1 VLGPSF
7 TKERWLTGVSG
18 AACVVVGLIVLAGWY
33 WHITA
38 LVQIDTAWAPMQRN
52 TAFGFILCG
61 TAFGLFLCPV
71 RWLRYARICGATAG
85 GLGILTLSEYL
96 FSVDL
101 HIDQLLGTAQAMLR
115 APYPGRMSPLTALCF
130 TLSGIS
136 IVASTGISSR
146 RKEFVVAFGGSLPF
160 AIGTASLLGDF
171 LGSGVAF
178 SWSQVNFM
186 AAHTAS
192 TFVLLGAGLVVRAIG
207 MSKRS
212 SAILATTGRFPPPRW
227 LPWCV
232 HLVLITIM
240 LSLWQAVLGSND
252 IPSGLSRMG
261 GIVGALMLVA
271 LILLVT
277 PIPWNNKVSTGVGMG
292 MLAVAF
298 VGVLSYRGMT
308 QNDKER
314 QWVARTN
321 MALESLASI
330 ASDLAPQEA
339 LTKRPSQDVDTEIRE
354 FWLDKRAEIESKV
367 QELRWLTED
376 IAQQQPALSRIEGD
390 LAQADSPNLAAV
402 QQALGDIRNLI
413 SQMQLEEKR
422 LLLERTFAVEE
433 NSHRTRF
440 AIILGNVM
448 ALLFIVVTGFSV
460 QREMRARKRVEDS
473 LRTAEKTFRGL
484 LESAPDAIVVV
495 NSSGKIALVNTQTET
510 LFGYKRDELLGREIE
525 QLIPARFRHA
535 HPAHLASFFAS
546 PHARPMGKGLELF
559 GVRQDRTEFPVE
571 ISLSPLQTDGGLLVS
586 AAIRNVSQ
594 RKHAEDEIKRLNYS
608 LAQRA
613 EELIA
618 ANQELEA
625 FTYTAAHDLRAPLR
639 HLNGYSTFLKEAWY
653 ERLDDEGRHFLD
665 RIISSTKAMATLLD
679 ELLNFSRLGRIEMQ
693 QTDVSV
699 GVLVARIRE
708 DLASEPGCER
718 VKWQVAEDLPS
729 VEGDLSL
736 LNQVLVNLLSN
747 AVKYSRKSA
756 APEIV
761 VGSSSNQE
769 TGMVTFFVR
778 DNGAGFDMQYANKLF
793 QVFQRL
799 HKAKD
804 FEGTGIGLAIVR
816 RIVERHGGRVWAEG
830 AIGEGATF
838 YFSLPIRSQKH
849 GQTRVHSAGR

>member
-1 VLGPSF
+1 
-7 TKERWLTGVSG
+7 
-18 AACVVVGLIVLAGWY
+18 
-33 WHITA
+33 
-38 LVQIDTAWAPMQRN
+38 
-52 TAFGFILCG
+52 
-61 TAFGLFLCPV
+61 
-71 RWLRYARICGATAG
+71 
-85 GLGILTLSEYL
+85 
-96 FSVDL
+96 
-101 HIDQLLGTAQAMLR
+101 
-115 APYPGRMSPLTALCF
+115 
-130 TLSGIS
+130 
-136 IVASTGISSR
+136 
-146 RKEFVVAFGGSLPF
+146 
-160 AIGTASLLGDF
+160 
-171 LGSGVAF
+171 
-178 SWSQVNFM
+178 
-186 AAHTAS
+186 
-192 TFVLLGAGLVVRAIG
+192 
-207 MSKRS
+207 
-212 SAILATTGRFPPPRW
+212 
-227 LPWCV
+227 
-232 HLVLITIM
+232 
-240 LSLWQAVLGSND
+240 
-252 IPSGLSRMG
+252 
-261 GIVGALMLVA
+261 
-271 LILLVT
+271 
-277 PIPWNNKVSTGVGMG
+277 
-292 MLAVAF
+292 
-298 VGVLSYRGMT
+298 
-308 QNDKER
+308 
-314 QWVARTN
+314 
-321 MALESLASI
+321 
-330 ASDLAPQEA
+330 
-339 LTKRPSQDVDTEIRE
+339 
-354 FWLDKRAEIESKV
+354 
-367 QELRWLTED
+367 
-376 IAQQQPALSRIEGD
+376 
-390 LAQADSPNLAAV
+390 
-402 QQALGDIRNLI
+402 
-413 SQMQLEEKR
+413 
-422 LLLERTFAVEE
+422 
-433 NSHRTRF
+433 
-440 AIILGNVM
+440 
-448 ALLFIVVTGFSV
+448 
-460 QREMRARKRVEDS
+460 
-473 LRTAEKTFRGL
+473 
-484 LESAPDAIVVV
+484 
-495 NSSGKIALVNTQTET
+495 
-510 LFGYKRDELLGREIE
+510 
-525 QLIPARFRHA
+525 
-535 HPAHLASFFAS
+535 
-546 PHARPMGKGLELF
+546 
-559 GVRQDRTEFPVE
+559 
-571 ISLSPLQTDGGLLVS
+571 LVS

-761 VGSSSNQE
+761 VGTSNNQE